1 MRCPECSQRNSVAAK
16 ACYSCGHKFKRK
28 PLPISLK
35 IAFAVTGLIIVAW
48 GAIAAILPSF
58 TDPKNALARI
68 AKKVAEGPKSE
79 SEANSVKN
87 EFDEAVRNFL
97 KQNGT
102 QPPAQLSK
110 TLQQAL
116 ADSAFE
122 VHVFELPRGLEV
134 VEIDTILQASDY
146 LILKTSSNIE
156 VSAVPGMEVFDAA
169 KIITEGAAPSLVM
182 IGHTGGQGTH
192 RPLIKVFALL
202 PDHVI
207 DQTAKSVPEL
217 KTEGTATFA
226 RNGRNVNIDYSV
238 VAVGQ
243 GDKSFSPA
251 LKLPQGLS
259 DETIHGSLKW
269 VDGHYQPQLSGG
281 GTGQISLLYA
291 AARLLSGAPAAQ
303 YSKALGQIATDLATT
318 GSDAVPQ
325 ECTISLGQAP
335 AAAPAPERRHH
346 RSQPAAPSPTFYIL
360 QGKTLS
366 CGLALDRS
374 SGQWTIIS
382 AMKKPTQAQPAL
394 AQGTTDPNAMTAT
407 TTTATSTTPD
417 GLVESKSPDDKIVT
431 AKGSAPGMT
440 EPTTSPTDVKSTST
454 ATAATSSTKD
464 TKSGAQTT
472 ASTSETVEQA
482 KKVLDKISMVQ
493 SKGSATESE
502 PPKKGADKTT
512 EPDADKTASDT
523 SKDKKGD
530 KGKSE
535 SAVGI
540 SASVSDKIEVSAVRM
555 RSGPG
560 SRYAP
565 ITTIARGTKIK
576 VIGKTSGWY
585 KVRVN
590 GKDGYVYGGFIDY
603 KTPDAYET
611 LTVEKAGQLTDDHSN
626 KVYASKPG
634 ERLVVLGGSKD
645 GKVRVQLSSGQTA
658 YINKESVEKKDEKEE
673 TPQFVP

>member
-68 AKKVAEGPKSE
+68 AKKV
-79 SEANSVKN
+79 
-87 EFDEAVRNFL
+87 DEAVRNFL

-182 IGHTGGQGTH
+182 IGHTGGQGAH